1 MKLVLWVEPVPASR
15 PRVSRKGFAY
25 YSKSYNK
32 FRQAATTALGAIKKP
47 KGCPVA
53 GPIAVVVHF
62 YCKRPKNPSNPYPIG
77 DIDNHLKSILDAL
90 NEWAWHDD
98 VQIVKIEATKR
109 YSDSPRIEVEWKECQ
124 IEPERVR
131 VRPT

>member
-47 KGCPVA
+47 KGCPVQ
-53 GPIAVVVHF
+53 GSLAVKVVF
-62 YCKRPKNPSNPYPIG
+62 YCKRPKNPANPYPIG

-90 NEWAWHDD
+90 NEWAWADD
-98 VQIVKIEATKR
+98 VQIVKIEAVKR
-109 YSDSPRIEVEWKECQ
+109 YSDHPRIEVEWEEHHV
-124 IEPERVR
+124 EPERIR
-131 VRPT
+131 VRPA

>member
-32 FRQAATTALGAIKKP
+32 FRQAATTALGALKKS

-98 VQIVKIEATKR
+98 MQIVKIEATKR

>member
-32 FRQAATTALGAIKKP
+32 FRQAATTALGAVKKP

-98 VQIVKIEATKR
+98 VQIVTIEATKR